1 MSQPDNGSSNSPR
14 LPNSPSSS
22 GIPQHDNSSNH
33 HSSFNSSGSQ
43 PVFPDVPGVFFPVSD
58 TSFDFPIPLGG
69 VWGVGSV
76 GQTMVDVSFVT
87 NISSSNVSFAIY
99 DLSCQDMS
107 SSFVPI
113 PIQDTSFVIIDGSGY
128 EIKYETGNTVDGSAN
143 RITFTTTDPSSNIQI
158 TENLTEVFQPYN
170 DISGETAMLMN
181 QLSLY
186 ASEIQCSSFHGK
198 GTIDDYTELFKAA
211 SLIANESKQMEL
223 NIDVEGFEEFANAAD
238 DLSSLFNG
246 FIAKLQ
252 NVNIITDVF
261 FLRSIVSALSKIV
274 NLSKVFAKFKEVVM
288 VTTTVQIPKSTHDA
302 AVILKGV
309 MTEIN
314 CAVEHIQ
321 YFVSPTDI
329 SLNDAQ
335 LSKEERGI
343 ISKSVD
349 TINSWNTLCENGIT
363 ISMSNDV
370 DIQSIQQ
377 MSSQLQQKTNTLM
390 NSTAALRSKLASFHI
405 SC

>member
-14 LPNSPSSS
+14 LPNSSSS
-22 GIPQHDNSSNH
+22 GGIPQHDSSSNH
-33 HSSFNSSGSQ
+33 HTGVNSSGSQ
-43 PVFPDVPGVFFPVSD
+43 PVFPDVSGVSFSVSD
-58 TSFDFPIPLGG
+58 TSSGFPIPMGG
-69 VWGVGSV
+69 VWGVESM

-99 DLSCQDMS
+99 DLSCYDLS
-107 SSFVPI
+107 SLFVPI
-113 PIQDTSFVIIDGSGY
+113 PIQDTSFVIVDGSGY
-128 EIKYETGNTVDGSAN
+128 QLTYETGNTVDGSAN
-143 RITFTTTDPSSNIQI
+143 RITFTTTDPSSNVQI
-158 TENLTEVFQPYN
+158 TENLTEVFQHYN
-170 DISGETAMLMN
+170 DISGETALLMN

-186 ASEIQCSSFHGK
+186 ASEIKCSSFHGK

-238 DLSSLFNG
+238 DLSHLFNG

-252 NVNIITDVF
+252 NVNIITDIS

-302 AVILKGV
+302 SIILKGV
-309 MTEIN
+309 MNEIN

-321 YFVSPTDI
+321 YFVSPSDI

-335 LSKEERGI
+335 LSPEERGI

-370 DIQSIQQ
+370 DVQSIQQ
-377 MSSQLQQKTNTLM
+377 MSSQLQNKTTTLM
-390 NSTAALRSKLASFHI
+390 NSTAALRSKLASFNI
-405 SC
+405 LC